1 MTKNLAFL
9 CLGSLLVGAGCIGTS
24 GDEAVAEAEEPVLVL
39 NGMVLNGMV
48 LNGMVL
54 NGAPAG
60 AMAAGALSPDALSSL
75 APGALQDPG
84 PTGDLNRQLV
94 RYAVGCAFTPSQS
107 FALTWT
113 DSVGIVHDDVYA
125 GDLGLAPT
133 WATGPLSSSGQQMVT
148 ACLAARVNRFGV
160 SVQIS
165 LRSQRDP
172 LEDETTAAEL
182 AAYPYV
188 EGAFWGNVFASQPW
202 LKACYVQANVDHS
215 RAALRTCAAGYVD
228 PTTGSVLEC
237 GMIDIVG
244 PCYRTC
250 SSFSSADQAYSGC
263 LDPASGWRSPYV
275 VTSGLK

>member
-1 MTKNLAFL
+1 MTKILAFL
-9 CLGSLLVGAGCIGTS
+9 CGGSLLVGTGCIAAPD
-24 GDEAVAEAEEPVLVL
+24 DEAVATAEESVVVL

-54 NGAPAG
+54 NGAPTG
-60 AMAAGALSPDALSSL
+60 AMAAGALSPGALAAL
-75 APGALQDPG
+75 APGALQDPSQ
-84 PTGDLNRQLV
+84 TGDLTRQLV

-107 FALTWT
+107 FAVTWT
-113 DSVGIVHDDVYA
+113 DSAGVVHDDVYA
-125 GDLGLAPT
+125 GDLGLAPG
-133 WATGPLSSSGQQMVT
+133 WATGPLGSAGQQMVT

-188 EGAFWGNVFASQPW
+188 EGAFWGNLFASQPW
-202 LKACYVQANVDHS
+202 VKACYVQANVDHS
-215 RAALRTCAAGYVD
+215 RAAQRTCAAGYVD
-228 PTTGSVLEC
+228 PTTGAVLEC
-237 GMIDIVG
+237 GIIDILG
-244 PCYRTC
+244 PCSRAC

-263 LDPASGWRSPYV
+263 FDPVTGGRSQYV
-275 VTSGLK
+275 ITSGLP

>member
-9 CLGSLLVGAGCIGTS
+9 CLGSMLLGTGCIATPDDGPVGA
-24 GDEAVAEAEEPVLVL
+24 AEEQLVVMNSVVMNSVVM
-39 NGMVLNGMV
+39 NGVS
-48 LNGMVL
+48 
-54 NGAPAG
+54 PS
-60 AMAAGALSPDALSSL
+60 AMAGGALSPDSLAAL
-75 APGALQDPG
+75 APGALEDPG
-84 PTGDLNRQLV
+84 SSGALARQLV
-94 RYAVGCAFTPSQS
+94 RYAVGCAFTPAQT
-107 FALTWT
+107 FAFAWT
-113 DSVGIVHDDVYA
+113 DSSGVVHDEAYV
-125 GDLGLAPT
+125 GELGLAPS
-133 WATGPLSSSGQQMVT
+133 WATGPLSGIGQHMVT
-148 ACLAARVNRFGV
+148 ACLGARTNRFGV

-172 LEDETTAAEL
+172 LEDELGAGEL
-182 AAYPYV
+182 AAFPYT
-188 EGAFWGNVFASQPW
+188 EGGFWGNYFAPQPW
-202 LKACYVQANVDHS
+202 VRSCYVQANVDHS
-215 RAALRTCAAGYVD
+215 RAAQRTCAAGYVD